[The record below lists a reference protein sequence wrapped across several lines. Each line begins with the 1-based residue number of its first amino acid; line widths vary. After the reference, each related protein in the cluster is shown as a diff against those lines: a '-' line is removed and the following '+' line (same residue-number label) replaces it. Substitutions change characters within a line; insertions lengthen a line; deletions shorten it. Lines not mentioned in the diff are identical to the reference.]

1 MIEIEQIVINGM
13 SSGGAFAGVLKLD
26 PGLQIISGGNHYGKS
41 LTATVIAWCLA
52 VEPMFGISDN
62 QPICFPEAARER
74 LDFGDGTQHLVTASR
89 GGLFI
94 KHSDGRRLQLWRAI
108 KGDTTVIDV
117 PEISDSGEIKTS
129 WTAKN
134 RRNRS

>member
-13 SSGGAFAGVLKLD
+13 SSGGAFAGFLKLD

-62 QPICFPEAARER
+62 QPICFPEAVRER
-74 LDFGDGTQHLVTASR
+74 LHFGDGTQQLVTASR
-89 GGLFI
+89 GGVFV
-94 KHSDGRRLQLWRAI
+94 KHSDGRRPQLWGAVKGERTLTDDLGRA
-108 KGDTTVIDV
+108 
-117 PEISDSGEIKTS
+117 
-129 WTAKN
+129 
-134 RRNRS
+134 